1 MHYVQQ
7 RAGEHAAT
15 TQEFKTTR
23 VHDATSNNII
33 IIYTHNVNADSV
45 AARIIL
51 RMVKSARI
59 IFIAGLKPHERS
71 AYQCCVRRRSIVFIT
86 DENRR

>member
-1 MHYVQQ
+1 MHFIRCSKGGVHYLHQP
-7 RAGEHAAT
+7 AEEHAAT
-15 TQEFKTTR
+15 TQGFKTTR
-23 VHDATSNNII
+23 VHDATSNNI

-59 IFIAGLKPHERS
+59 
-71 AYQCCVRRRSIVFIT
+71 
-86 DENRR
+86 